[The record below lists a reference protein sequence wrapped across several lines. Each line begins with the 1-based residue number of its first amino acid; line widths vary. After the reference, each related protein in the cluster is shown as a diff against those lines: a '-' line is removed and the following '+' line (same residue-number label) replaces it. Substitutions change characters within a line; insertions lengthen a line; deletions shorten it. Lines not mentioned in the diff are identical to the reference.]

1 MRGRREKKRD
11 VIGYVGVMLRLCAML
26 EVLMQKNETIGK
38 FVETQAKEM
47 EMAPEDLAIYREEE
61 EKNVGVGKG
70 RFADRVAG
78 VSADG
83 GVSDEPCAAAVDA
96 AEPCQCGGV

>member
-11 VIGYVGVMLRLCAML
+11 VIGYVGVMLRLCTML

-38 FVETQAKEM
+38 FVEKQAKEM

-61 EKNVGVGKG
+61 EKNVGVESG
-70 RFADRVAG
+70 
-78 VSADG
+78 
-83 GVSDEPCAAAVDA
+83 
-96 AEPCQCGGV
+96 

>member
-1 MRGRREKKRD
+1 MRGRREKKGD
-11 VIGYVGVMLRLCAML
+11 VIGHVGVVLRLCAML

-61 EKNVGVGKG
+61 EKNVGVESG
-70 RFADRVAG
+70 
-78 VSADG
+78 
-83 GVSDEPCAAAVDA
+83 
-96 AEPCQCGGV
+96 

>member
-11 VIGYVGVMLRLCAML
+11 VIGYVGVMLRLCTML

-61 EKNVGVGKG
+61 EKNVGVESG
-70 RFADRVAG
+70 
-78 VSADG
+78 
-83 GVSDEPCAAAVDA
+83 
-96 AEPCQCGGV
+96 

>member
-1 MRGRREKKRD
+1 VRGRREKKRD

-61 EKNVGVGKG
+61 EKNVGVESG
-70 RFADRVAG
+70 
-78 VSADG
+78 
-83 GVSDEPCAAAVDA
+83 
-96 AEPCQCGGV
+96 

>member
-1 MRGRREKKRD
+1 MWG
-11 VIGYVGVMLRLCAML
+11 MLRLCAML

-61 EKNVGVGKG
+61 EKNVGVESG
-70 RFADRVAG
+70 
-78 VSADG
+78 
-83 GVSDEPCAAAVDA
+83 
-96 AEPCQCGGV
+96 

>member
-11 VIGYVGVMLRLCAML
+11 VIGYVGVMLRLCGML

-61 EKNVGVGKG
+61 EKNVGVESG
-70 RFADRVAG
+70 
-78 VSADG
+78 
-83 GVSDEPCAAAVDA
+83 
-96 AEPCQCGGV
+96 

>member
-11 VIGYVGVMLRLCAML
+11 VIGYVGGMLRLCAML

-61 EKNVGVGKG
+61 EKNVGVESG
-70 RFADRVAG
+70 
-78 VSADG
+78 
-83 GVSDEPCAAAVDA
+83 
-96 AEPCQCGGV
+96 

>member
-11 VIGYVGVMLRLCAML
+11 VIGYVGVMLWLCAML

-61 EKNVGVGKG
+61 EKNVGVESG
-70 RFADRVAG
+70 
-78 VSADG
+78 
-83 GVSDEPCAAAVDA
+83 
-96 AEPCQCGGV
+96 

>member
-11 VIGYVGVMLRLCAML
+11 VIGYVGVMLRLYAML

-61 EKNVGVGKG
+61 EKNVGVESG
-70 RFADRVAG
+70 
-78 VSADG
+78 
-83 GVSDEPCAAAVDA
+83 
-96 AEPCQCGGV
+96 